1 LEGKT
6 VGILAD
12 GAVQPSKTVVSG
24 EITLDKAASKVLVG
38 LPFTSL
44 LQPMKLDYDMQDGPT
59 RGRKK
64 RLNRVEVSLFKS
76 LGGQASTDGS
86 EWLWMYPRDFDDPM
100 DASPPPFSGETEV
113 VLAGNYS
120 EDADLYLRQTLP
132 YPLTVRAL
140 VAKLDAFG
148 D

>member
-1 LEGKT
+1 
-6 VGILAD
+6 
-12 GAVQPSKTVVSG
+12 
-24 EITLDKAASKVLVG
+24 
-38 LPFTSL
+38 
-44 LQPMKLDYDMQDGPT
+44 MKLDYDMQDGPT

-100 DASPPPFSGETEV
+100 DASPPPFSGDTEV